1 MVWVKGYVKFD
12 GIIRFPCDFLILIT
26 LGHPN
31 YWNYLHYMMNWQ
43 YVTLKNRYIDLNIK
57 NKKLFV

>member
-43 YVTLKNRYIDLNIK
+43 SVTLKK
-57 NKKLFV
+57 